1 MEKDKIDSLLGF
13 AVKAGKVLYGAD
25 NLQTT
30 RTRVYAI
37 FLCGSASENTKQKVR
52 ELALGKQIPL
62 VIAEKE
68 LQYVVSRMN
77 CKVLGITDKQMAEA
91 MLARLNESY
100 HTDGSEVK

>member
-1 MEKDKIDSLLGF
+1 MEKDKIESLLGF

-30 RTRVYAI
+30 RTRVHAI
-37 FLCGSASENTKQKVR
+37 FLCKTASDNTKQKVR
-52 ELALGKQIPL
+52 ESANGKHIP
-62 VIAEKE
+62 VIVAEKE

-77 CKVLGITDKQMAEA
+77 CKVLGITDKQMAQA